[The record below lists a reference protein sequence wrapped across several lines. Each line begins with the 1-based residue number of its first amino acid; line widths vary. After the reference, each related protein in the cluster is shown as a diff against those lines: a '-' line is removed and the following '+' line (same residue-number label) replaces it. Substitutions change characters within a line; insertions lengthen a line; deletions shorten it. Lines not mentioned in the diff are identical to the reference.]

1 MADIADISA
10 VLGVAATIAAHN
22 PTRWWCRAATAEQE
36 RDAARLGLVQ
46 VRRLHQMRV
55 SLPLE
60 HRADIAV
67 RSFRPG
73 ADEDAWLEV
82 NNRAFAWHP
91 DQGGWTREDLHQRL
105 EQPWFD
111 AAGFLLHESPE
122 GGIAGFC
129 WTKYHAETSP
139 PMGEIFAIGIDPT
152 YQGRGLGRGL
162 TIAGFDWL
170 WRNYRAPVGML
181 YVEHDNTAAIS
192 LYRSLGLT
200 IHHDDVAY
208 EPADDR

>member
-1 MADIADISA
+1 
-10 VLGVAATIAAHN
+10 
-22 PTRWWCRAATAEQE
+22 
-36 RDAARLGLVQ
+36 
-46 VRRLHQMRV
+46 MRV
-55 SLPLE
+55 SLPLA
-60 HRADIAV
+60 HSTDIAV

-73 ADEDAWLEV
+73 IDDDEWLDV

-91 DQGGWTREDLHQRL
+91 DQGGWTRDDLRERV

-111 AAGFLLHESPE
+111 PAGFLLHENPQ
-122 GGIAGFC
+122 GAIAGFC

-139 PMGEIFAIGIDPT
+139 PMAEIYAIGIDPGS
-152 YQGRGLGRGL
+152 QGRGLGRGL
-162 TIAGFDWL
+162 TIAGFDWQ
-170 WRNYRAPVGML
+170 WRNHRALVGML
-181 YVEHDNTAAIS
+181 YVEHDNTAGVS